1 MHNNIESNAKTLK
14 LAYIKTN
21 FKEIIKEAVH
31 TDMDCCEFLNLLLEN
46 EVNARKKNSIKTK
59 MRAAKFNEIRYLEDY
74 DISVFDKEIQKNIKI
89 LKDLSFIDRKENI
102 ILFGNPGVGKS
113 HLATALGVKACMEN
127 KNVLFVNVPNL
138 IIELKEAMSQNQ
150 VHRYKKQFQKY
161 DLVILDELGYISFD
175 REGSEILFNLLSNRN
190 EQGSIIITTNL
201 IFERWEEIF
210 KDPILTG
217 AVVDRLAHK
226 AHILNLSGESYRIKE
241 TEKMLSKE
249 MTK

>member
-1 MHNNIESNAKTLK
+1 MMHNNIEINAKNLK
-14 LAYIKTN
+14 LAYIKAN
-21 FKEIIKEAVH
+21 FKEIIKEAIH
-31 TDMDCCEFLNLLLEN
+31 TDMNCEEFLNLLLEN
-46 EVNARKKNSIKTK
+46 EVNARKKSSIRNK
-59 MRAAKFNEIRYLEDY
+59 MRAAKFSEIRYLDDY
-74 DISVFDKEIQKNIKI
+74 DITVFNKEIQKSIKV
-89 LKDLSFIDRKENI
+89 LKDLSFVNRKENI
-102 ILFGNPGVGKS
+102 ILFGNPGVGKT

-175 REGSEILFNLLSNRN
+175 KEGSEILFNLLSNRN

-241 TEKMLSKE
+241 TEKMLK
-249 MTK
+249 K

>member
-241 TEKMLSKE
+241 TEKMLK
-249 MTK
+249 K

>member
-74 DISVFDKEIQKNIKI
+74 DISVFNKEIQKNIKV

-175 REGSEILFNLLSNRN
+175 KEGSEILFNLLSNRN

-241 TEKMLSKE
+241 TEKMLK
-249 MTK
+249 K

>member
-1 MHNNIESNAKTLK
+1 MMHNNIESNAKNLK

-21 FKEIIKEAVH
+21 FKELIKEAIH
-31 TDMDCCEFLNLLLEN
+31 TDMNCEEFLNLLLEN
-46 EVNARKKNSIKTK
+46 EVNARKKSSIKNK
-59 MRAAKFNEIRYLEDY
+59 MRAAKFTEIRYLDDY
-74 DISVFDKEIQKNIKI
+74 DISVFNKEIQKSIKV
-89 LKDLSFIDRKENI
+89 LKDLSFINRKENI
-102 ILFGNPGVGKS
+102 ILFGNLGVGKT

-175 REGSEILFNLLSNRN
+175 KEGSEILFNLLSNRN

-241 TEKMLSKE
+241 TEKMLKR
-249 MTK
+249 

>member
-59 MRAAKFNEIRYLEDY
+59 MRVAKFREIRYLEDY
-74 DISVFDKEIQKNIKI
+74 DISVFNKEIQKNIKV

-241 TEKMLSKE
+241 TEKMLK
-249 MTK
+249 K

>member
-1 MHNNIESNAKTLK
+1 MMHNNIETNAKNLK
-14 LAYIKTN
+14 LAYIKAN
-21 FKEIIKEAVH
+21 FKEIIKEAIH
-31 TDMDCCEFLNLLLEN
+31 TDMNCEEFLNLLLEN
-46 EVNARKKNSIKTK
+46 EVNARKKSSIRNK
-59 MRAAKFNEIRYLEDY
+59 MRAAKFSEIRYLDDY
-74 DISVFDKEIQKNIKI
+74 DITVFNKEIQKSIKV
-89 LKDLSFIDRKENI
+89 LKDLSFVNRKENI
-102 ILFGNPGVGKS
+102 ILFGNPGVGKT

-175 REGSEILFNLLSNRN
+175 KEGSEILFNLLSNRN

-241 TEKMLSKE
+241 TEKMLKR
-249 MTK
+249 